1 MVVSPARKISARFTS
16 TYAGFEGESQL
27 LEELY
32 KRGLAQPHL
41 TPDLRAGD
49 GMLMAW
55 HHEPIAPWQT
65 EAWLA
70 EMRRSLRPSA
80 YLRQIE
86 NRFVTTESNF
96 IETRLVGRVR
106 SGRLRGARD
115 RQRLTHRHAG
125 YRCAETSKPDTSACC
140 GPSCGRH
147 AHRFGSS
154 ITPASARLRQSR
166 RPPRR

>member
-1 MVVSPARKISARFTS
+1 SRRPMRASRARANCSRSFISAGSRS
-16 TYAGFEGESQL
+16 RIS
-27 LEELY
+27 
-32 KRGLAQPHL
+32 
-41 TPDLRAGD
+41 PDLRAGD

-96 IETRLVGRVR
+96 IEMEWFDACVDPNARMVVADPSLPIYVG
-106 SGRLRGARD
+106 LD
-115 RQRLTHRHAG
+115 
-125 YRCAETSKPDTSACC
+125 
-140 GPSCGRH
+140 
-147 AHRFGSS
+147 
-154 ITPASARLRQSR
+154 ASVKHDSTAIVAAT
-166 RPPRR
+166 